1 MKSIS
6 KVASGIAP
14 SATLAITALA
24 KEMKA
29 KGIDVI
35 GFGAG
40 EPDFSTPANI
50 KCAGV
55 KAIVEDKSYYTPSS
69 GILPLREAICEYMD
83 KTFGLKYKPGEICV
97 TSGAKHVLY
106 IVLQVLLNP
115 GDEVILPAPY
125 WVTYAEAI
133 KMAGGVP
140 VIVETTEESHFKISP
155 AQLKAACTE
164 KTKCIIMT
172 NPSNPT
178 GMLYSPDEVRA
189 LSKVISDEDIYVID
203 DEIYA
208 FLTYSGE
215 FLSFAAVS
223 EDMKARTIV
232 VNGVSKTWAMTGW
245 RVGFCAAN
253 PEIAKAMSNYLSH
266 STGNPSNAAQF
277 AAAEAYSGEQE
288 SAKAMRE
295 EFKKRRRYF
304 VDRVNAMEDVSCLEP
319 DGAFYIFMNVKKTF
333 GKTIAG
339 VKIESSADFCKALL
353 EKGLV
358 ATVPGNAFG
367 ADGYVRWSYA
377 TSMENIKEGLDRL
390 EKFLKS

>member
-83 KTFGLKYKPGEICV
+83 KTFELKYKPGEICV